1 MKVSKKNSKREPFSM
16 LNLPIAG
23 FEKVSFVNFPHK
35 MACTVWIAG
44 CNLRCRYCYNR
55 RIVLGTEANIEIED
69 LFKAIKKSQIKYI
82 TITGGEPLIH
92 KELYRFYSF

>member
-69 LFKAIKKSQIKYI
+69 LFKAIKN
-82 TITGGEPLIH
+82 H
-92 KELYRFYSF
+92 R